1 MQILLKIISL
11 LGLNRN
17 GKKIILE
24 SNNKY
29 NDEEINEIIESIN
42 GLNFDENYHE
52 KNQNDNN
59 NIDNQNNSND
69 KIEDDNCLDGNEEID
84 ISINEDLSEE
94 ILDDKDEGVH

>member
-1 MQILLKIISL
+1 ME
-11 LGLNRN
+11 
-17 GKKIILE
+17 KKIIVE

-29 NDEEINEIIESIN
+29 NNEQINEIIESIN
-42 GLNFDENYHE
+42 GLNFDKNYHE

-59 NIDNQNNSND
+59 NIDNQNNSNA

-94 ILDDKDEGVH
+94 ILDDKVEGVH